1 MVWLGPLA
9 LVPAEQGLKSGRH
22 NIDHQRHIHF
32 GCSFLCT
39 GRNPE
44 GDTLNFPITE
54 PQFLYL

>member
-1 MVWLGPLA
+1 MGWLGPLA
-9 LVPAEQGLKSGRH
+9 LLPAEQGLKSGRH
-22 NIDHQRHIHF
+22 NIDHQCHIHF

-44 GDTLNFPITE
+44 GDTSNFPNSE